1 LFLSIIYVGLL
12 YLSDVFEKTYITP
25 EQFLFS
31 NLKFSAMTNNA
42 DASYSSNVTNFETLI
57 SSIIGFGPAYN
68 SSNPLLKLEAMQ
80 SLLDEGKAVLKLV
93 KSAEANYKSIDSV
106 RLLAFKPF
114 DSTITRVM
122 NAYKSIDSTAEL
134 GIQVRSLVNSIH
146 GSQSKSKK
154 TEKTDGVPASEDKVS
169 RDITKHNQGYEARIE
184 NFERLIELL
193 MKIIAYTPNES
204 DLSIAGLKT
213 FCDDLK
219 KKNLDVVNATTQ
231 FNNARIARFNV
242 LDKPVT
248 GLTHVGLK
256 SKNYIKSAFGATSP
270 YYKQISKLRFRIHK
284 N

>member
-1 LFLSIIYVGLL
+1 
-12 YLSDVFEKTYITP
+12 
-25 EQFLFS
+25 
-31 NLKFSAMTNNA
+31 MTNNS

-57 SSIIGFGPAYN
+57 SSIVGYGSDYN
-68 SSNPLLKLEAMQ
+68 PSNPLLKLEAMQ
-80 SLLDEGKAVLKLV
+80 SLLGEGKDVLKLV
-93 KSAEANYKSIDSV
+93 KSAEANYRSIDSI
-106 RLLAFKPF
+106 RFLAFKPF
-114 DSTITRVM
+114 DSKITRVM

-134 GIQVRSLVNSIH
+134 GVQVRSIVNSIH
-146 GSQSKSKK
+146 GSQSKKIEKK
-154 TEKTDGVPASEDKVS
+154 DGVPASEDKIS

-193 MKIIAYTPNES
+193 MKIIAYTPNEA

-219 KKNLDVVNATTQ
+219 VKNLNVVNATTQ

-248 GLTHVGLK
+248 GLTYVGLK

-270 YYKQISKLRFRIHK
+270 RYKQISKLRFRIHK